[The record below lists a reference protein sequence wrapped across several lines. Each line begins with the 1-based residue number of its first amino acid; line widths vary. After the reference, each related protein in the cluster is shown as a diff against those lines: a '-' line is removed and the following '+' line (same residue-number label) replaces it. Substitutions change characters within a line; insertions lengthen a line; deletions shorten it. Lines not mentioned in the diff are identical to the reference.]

1 MFRIGDLV
9 VGNYNNNSY
18 LFTNERSLSIVIDI
32 YNEYRMRVITLE
44 GNNLALASD
53 STRDEVENIEEFLS
67 PSPTHSEKTDISK
80 LYIYSVMQDKFHLID
95 SLEKWEEIK
104 TEKNIIAHRN
114 PYYDEIVNYFN
125 LKGDIIMNTTTT
137 TATEIEAPSAIDLT
151 GEYNITPEQ
160 EEYITSKMKE
170 LYDEYYHINTE
181 KGIKIQWEEYKENK
195 SPVLAFLSNHPKFD
209 PEVMGIVLEGS
220 YERKRD
226 SGEIKAFCDWCR
238 SAIRNWGYERQY
250 KYYCCT
256 VKELADAKDR
266 LESICNRVEDII
278 YCTESGYFN
287 TVTVNGLSYKE
298 LNKEKERVYS
308 LWRHAKDNSIRSNG
322 IYFDVYTNDYNK
334 FINAYEFIDMI
345 QAYEGNIADEEFAE
359 KANKLA
365 KPFNFEKN
373 GKTIGLGA
381 VKGKKISRIVQEF
394 FKNYGL
400 NKIIDKRTEA
410 FRDGNGNFHT
420 RTKDYGWNSQYG
432 KYADAVNPLQIK
444 RWTIISAN
452 FLDYLTMSFGNT
464 WQSCHTI
471 DKTNKRGIDST
482 HNYSG
487 MYCSGTLS
495 YALDGNSIIMY
506 TVDEKYKGK
515 EFWNQPKINRCMF
528 HIGEDKIVQGRLYPD
543 GRDGGDNSL
552 SAQFRNIV
560 QKVIADCAKEANLWK
575 LVKGSNTCYDV
586 TETYGTHYKDYLH
599 YDDCTV
605 SYLKRNGIKKNTKMI
620 PIGHNPI
627 CPYCGE
633 EHHGEEQ
640 LVCSDCLDKATCY
653 SCGCTIDEENRIYD
667 EDSGHYFC
675 CESCAADYGVHYC
688 ENVEAYHS
696 EDIYCD
702 NYTDEWFYD
711 YYEDDCVHF
720 TYRGED
726 YHYLDEDNAELDGF
740 HCVNGD
746 WYHEDD
752 NEIVQ
757 CANCDE
763 WIHIDDVIEV
773 DGKYY
778 CPDCAP
784 EEETEDEI
792 A

>member
-9 VGNYNNNSY
+9 VGNLDNGY
-18 LFTNERSLSIVIDI
+18 LFTNERSVSVVIDI
-32 YNEYRMRVITLE
+32 YEEDRMRIVTLE
-44 GNNLALASD
+44 GDNLSSR
-53 STRDEVENIEEFLS
+53 STRDEQVVENIEEYLS
-67 PSPTHSEKTDISK
+67 PSRTHSGEADINRV
-80 LYIYSVMQDKFHLID
+80 YIFSVGQERFYLIN
-95 SLEKWEEIK
+95 SLEKWEQIK
-104 TEKNIIAHRN
+104 TEKNINAHRN
-114 PYYDEIVNYFN
+114 PYYGEIVNYFN
-125 LKGDIIMNTTTT
+125 LKGDTTMNATTTT
-137 TATEIEAPSAIDLT
+137 TEIEAPSAIDLT
-151 GEYNITPEQ
+151 GKYNFTEWQ
-160 EEYITSKMKE
+160 EEYVPSKMKE
-170 LYDEYYHINTE
+170 LYNEYDHINT
-181 KGIKIQWEEYKENK
+181 KDGIETQWEEYKENK

-226 SGEIKAFCDWCR
+226 SKAIEAFCDWCKD
-238 SAIRNWGYERQY
+238 AIRDWGMKRQY
-250 KYYCCT
+250 RYYCCT
-256 VKELADAKDR
+256 VNELEEAKER
-266 LESICNRVEDII
+266 LTSICNHIEDIM
-278 YCTESGYFN
+278 YMAKSGLQN
-287 TVTVNGLSYKE
+287 TVTVNGLSYEE
-298 LNKEKERVYS
+298 LKRERERVYR
-308 LWRHAKDNSIRSNG
+308 LWRYAHNNSIYSNG
-322 IYFDVYTNDYNK
+322 IYLNVDNYCKYNNAYK
-334 FINAYEFIDMI
+334 FIDALE
-345 QAYEGNIADEEFAE
+345 AYEGNIADEEFAE
-359 KANKLA
+359 KANMLA
-365 KPFNFEKN
+365 SPFNFEKN

-394 FKNYGL
+394 FKNYDL

-410 FRDGNGNFHT
+410 FRDDNGNLHT

-432 KYADAVNPLQIK
+432 KYADAVNPLTIK

-471 DKTNKRGIDST
+471 DKTNKRGIDSA

-575 LVKGSNTCYDV
+575 LVKGCNTCYDV

-653 SCGCTIDEENRIYD
+653 SCGCVISEEDRIYD
-667 EDSGHYFC
+667 EDSEHYFC

-702 NYTDEWFYD
+702 NCTDEWFYD
-711 YYEDDCVHF
+711 YNGDDCVHF
-720 TYRGED
+720 TYCGED
-726 YHYLDEDNAELDGF
+726 YHYLDEDNAEIDGF

-752 NEIVQ
+752 DEIVQ

-763 WIHIDDVIEV
+763 WIHIDDAVEV
-773 DGKYY
+773 DGEYY

>member
-9 VGNYNNNSY
+9 VGNFDNGYF
-18 LFTNERSLSIVIDI
+18 FTNERSLSIVIDI
-32 YNEYRMRVITLE
+32 YAEERMRIVTLE
-44 GNNLALASD
+44 GNSFNGN
-53 STRDEVENIEEFLS
+53 STRNTRVAEHIEEYLS
-67 PSPTHSEKTDISK
+67 PSRTHSEEADING
-80 LYIYSVMQDKFHLID
+80 LYIFSVEQERFHLIN
-95 SLEKWEEIK
+95 SLEEWEEIK
-104 TEKNIIAHRN
+104 RENNINAHRN
-114 PYYDEIVNYFN
+114 PYYDEIMSYFN
-125 LKGDIIMNTTTT
+125 LKGEIMNTTTT
-137 TATEIEAPSAIDLT
+137 TAATEIEAPSAIDLT
-151 GEYNITPEQ
+151 GKYNITPEQ
-160 EEYITSKMKE
+160 EEYVTSKMKE
-170 LYDEYYHINTE
+170 LYDEYDHINTKE
-181 KGIKIQWEEYKENK
+181 GIKTQWEEYKENK

-220 YERKRD
+220 YERKKD
-226 SGEIKAFCDWCR
+226 SKAIEAFCNWCKDAIHDW
-238 SAIRNWGYERQY
+238 GLKRQY

-256 VKELADAKDR
+256 VNELDDAKDR
-266 LESICNRVEDII
+266 LALICDHVENIM
-278 YCTESGYFN
+278 YMTRSGLQN
-287 TVTVNGLSYKE
+287 TVTVNGLSYEE
-298 LNKEKERVYS
+298 LKRERERVYR
-308 LWRHAKDNSIRSNG
+308 LWRYAHNNSIYSRG
-322 IYFDVYTNDYNK
+322 IYLNAGNYYKYN
-334 FINAYEFIDMI
+334 NAYDFIDMVE
-345 QAYEGNIADEEFAE
+345 AYEGNVADEEFAE

-365 KPFNFEKN
+365 SPFNFEKN

-381 VKGKKISRIVQEF
+381 VKGKKISRIVQDF
-394 FKNYGL
+394 FKNYDL
-400 NKIIDKRTEA
+400 NKIIDKRTET
-410 FRDGNGNFHT
+410 FLDDNGNLHT
-420 RTKDYGWNSQYG
+420 RTKDYGWNNQYG
-432 KYADAVNPLQIK
+432 KYTDAVNPLTIK

-471 DKTNKRGIDST
+471 DKTNKRRIDSA

-552 SAQFRNIV
+552 SAQFRNII

-575 LVKGSNTCYDV
+575 LVKGSATCYDV
-586 TETYGTHYKDYLH
+586 TETYGTHYKDYYH
-599 YDDCTV
+599 YNDCTV
-605 SYLKRNGIKKNTKMI
+605 SYLQRNGIKRNIKMI

-633 EHHGEEQ
+633 EHDGEEQ
-640 LVCSDCLDKATCY
+640 LVCSDCLHKATCY
-653 SCGCTIDEENRIYD
+653 SCGCVISEEDGIYD
-667 EDSGHYFC
+667 EDSEHYFC
-675 CESCAADYGVHYC
+675 SEECAADYGVHYC
-688 ENVEAYHS
+688 ENVNTYHS
-696 EDIYCD
+696 EDIYYD

-711 YYEDDCVHF
+711 YYGDDCVHF

-726 YHYLDEDNAELDGF
+726 YHYLDEENAELDGF

-746 WYHEDD
+746 WYHEGDG
-752 NEIVQ
+752 EIVQ
-757 CANCDE
+757 CTDCDE
-763 WIHIDDVIEV
+763 WIHIDDAVEV
-773 DGKYY
+773 DGQYY

>member
-1 MFRIGDLV
+1 MFNIGDLV
-9 VGNYNNNSY
+9 VGNHENGYF
-18 LFTNERSLSIVIDI
+18 FTNENSLSIVVDI
-32 YNEYRMRVITLE
+32 YSEDHHMGIVTLE
-44 GNNLALASD
+44 GNNLSGLRLE
-53 STRDEVENIEEFLS
+53 RDERVAEHIEEYLS
-67 PSPTHSEKTDISK
+67 PVDSERSDNNEICIFSVSQSRF
-80 LYIYSVMQDKFHLID
+80 YSIN
-95 SLEKWEEIK
+95 SLEEWEQIK
-104 TEKNIIAHRN
+104 RERNITINRN

-125 LKGDIIMNTTTT
+125 LKGDTTMNTTTA
-137 TATEIEAPSAIDLT
+137 ATEIEAPSAIDLT

-160 EEYITSKMKE
+160 EEYITSKMKK
-170 LYDEYYHINTE
+170 LYDEYDHINTK
-181 KGIKIQWEEYKENK
+181 KGIKTQWEEYKENK

-220 YERKRD
+220 YERKKD
-226 SGEIKAFCDWCR
+226 SKAIEAFCNWCR
-238 SAIRNWGYERQY
+238 NAIRDWGLKRQY

-256 VKELADAKDR
+256 VNELDDAKDR
-266 LESICNRVEDII
+266 LASICNYVEDII
-278 YCTESGYFN
+278 YCTKSGYFN

-298 LNKEKERVYS
+298 LEREKKRVYY
-308 LWRHAKDNSIRSNG
+308 LWRYAKDNSIYSDG
-322 IYFDVYTNDYNK
+322 IYFDANTNDYNK
-334 FINAYEFIDMI
+334 YINAYKFINMI
-345 QAYEGNIADEEFAE
+345 EAYEGNIADEEFAE

-365 KPFNFEKN
+365 SPFNFEKN

-381 VKGKKISRIVQEF
+381 VKGKKISRIVQDF
-394 FKNYGL
+394 FKNYDL
-400 NKIIDKRTEA
+400 NKIIDKRTET
-410 FRDGNGNFHT
+410 FLDDNGNLHT

-432 KYADAVNPLQIK
+432 KYTDAVNPLTIK

-471 DKTNKRGIDST
+471 DKTNKRRIDSA

-575 LVKGSNTCYDV
+575 LVKGSAACGDV
-586 TETYGTHYKDYLH
+586 TETYGTHYRDYYH

-605 SYLKRNGIKKNTKMI
+605 SYLQRNGIKRNTKMI

-633 EHHGEEQ
+633 EHDGEEQ
-640 LVCSDCLDKATCY
+640 LVCSDCLDQATCH
-653 SCGCTIDEENRIYD
+653 SCGCTINEEDGIYD
-667 EDSGHYFC
+667 EDSEHYFC
-675 CESCAADYGVHYC
+675 SEECAADYGVHYC
-688 ENVEAYHS
+688 ENVNAYHS
-696 EDIYCD
+696 EDIYYD

-711 YYEDDCVHF
+711 YNEYDCVHF
-720 TYRGED
+720 IYDGED
-726 YHYLDEDNAELDGF
+726 RHYLDEENAELDGF

-752 NEIVQ
+752 GEIVQ
-757 CANCDE
+757 CTDCDE
-763 WIHIDDVIEV
+763 WIHIDDAVEV
-773 DGKYY
+773 DGQYY